1 VTTTSRVARQVGS
14 PVAYLPLRRTGVEHA
29 FLPVA
34 RTDRDVIAVNGSLVS
49 SFEERQ

>member
-1 VTTTSRVARQVGS
+1 VTTSSRVARQVGS
-14 PVAYLPLRRTGVEHA
+14 PVAYLPFCAEASEHA

-34 RTDRDVIAVNGSLVS
+34 RTDREVIAVNGSLVS